1 MNDLKEIYKLSSIVS
16 AAKATDILHLVNIV
30 AHTAEKL
37 SGYIEI
43 VKRWRLLIFP
53 LDLDILTAKTSM
65 SRPSQ
70 TKPN

>member
-43 VKRWRLLIFP
+43 VKR
-53 LDLDILTAKTSM
+53 
-65 SRPSQ
+65 
-70 TKPN
+70 